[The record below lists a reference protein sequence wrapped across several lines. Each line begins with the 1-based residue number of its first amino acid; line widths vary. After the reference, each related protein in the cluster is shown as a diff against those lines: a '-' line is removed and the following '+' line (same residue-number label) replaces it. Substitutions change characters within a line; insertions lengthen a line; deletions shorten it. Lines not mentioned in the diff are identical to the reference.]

1 MFDSK
6 FLRIWWII
14 LGWGRLNRKLLG
26 DNRDIVDNLSILN
39 VIYSTAFIEN
49 KKKRKDIAED
59 GLQSTKEES
68 KRNVCINFVCV
79 SGK

>member
-1 MFDSK
+1 MDCNKQFIQGK
-6 FLRIWWII
+6 QL
-14 LGWGRLNRKLLG
+14 KLLG
-26 DNRDIVDNLSILN
+26 DNRDIVDNLSTLN

-68 KRNVCINFVCV
+68 KRNVFINFGYV
-79 SGK
+79 SGN

>member
-1 MFDSK
+1 MDCNKQFIQGK
-6 FLRIWWII
+6 QL
-14 LGWGRLNRKLLG
+14 KLLG
-26 DNRDIVDNLSILN
+26 DNRDIVDNLSTLN

-49 KKKRKDIAED
+49 KKKRKNIAED

-68 KRNVCINFVCV
+68 KRNVCINFVYV